1 MKKIILSSVAVGFLF
16 IGCGGGGSSSG
27 TPHTSL
33 KEVKDI
39 DANIVNAKVCDKKGI
54 CAITDENGIARAD
67 FDLNTTLTSVGGF
80 IDANYNGIKDKNEL
94 DAPFLLAPPGAKII
108 SPLTALVAKGADINK
123 LSEILGVT
131 PEEILSEDPFETNNI
146 KLVKA
151 FNVVYPV
158 IKENKIDEL
167 VKRINQY
174 NPYSKGT
181 DLPSFGESSVN
192 VNIYN
197 LSKSILSN
205 SNDIAYINTV
215 EQSNYTNAKQL
226 SEVLELKKQK
236 INQISLV
243 NNISKEKNNI
253 SVEEKNNTSTT
264 NIEADTN
271 VSNNI
276 PKPSNTNTA
285 SSKPS
290 SASTNV
296 APSGKTDLP
305 DFDSDNTPKSTSLK
319 PVNTDLPQFNS
330 NNVKP
335 IPTNNEYNPTYTP
348 LPKRYYVKLNEL
360 NQFVEL
366 KKDNDKKFEFLNEKY
381 FNVANKDFNAT
392 QLFDINASYVFDDLN
407 FTPDGNLNG
416 TALIT
421 LKDLNDSSEANF
433 TIQNIK
439 FIVNNQKVIKT
450 DFSNAKVDINTT
462 SGNYQKYINA
472 GKFDEYDINFSK
484 VMVDYNESEFNQ
496 TNHNYSFNIDYN
508 VSGNILN
515 ISGKYG
521 VIKAVA
527 PYIALKQTSYLVA
540 KNSDINLSV
549 GTSNIAN
556 VNCSVD
562 LSPLHCYVDNAKNIY
577 LYGKTPDEQAIKVVT
592 LTLNNQGYK
601 DSKSFYLEILKPAD
615 KQIVR
620 NWDLSSGNYTGY
632 HIQMNLTG
640 NLANNIID
648 VNTSATPTSGSPDN
662 NVTVYLFNSKTD
674 TNNYIRFVFDANV
687 YNSNDW
693 FIIKRG
699 DDKEV
704 RFRVGDIDIS
714 NNTYYFK

>member
-1 MKKIILSSVAVGFLF
+1 MKRILLSSVAVGFLF
-16 IGCGGGGSSSG
+16 IGCGGGGSSSSAS
-27 TPHTSL
+27 SL

-39 DANIVNAKVCDKKGI
+39 DANIVNAKVCDAKGI

-80 IDANYNGIKDKNEL
+80 IDANYNGIKDSNEL
-94 DAPFLLAPPGAKII
+94 DAPFLLAPLGAKVI
-108 SPLTALVAKGADINK
+108 SPLTTLVAKGADINK

-131 PEEILSEDPFETNNI
+131 PEEILTQDPVQSNNV
-146 KLVKA
+146 KLIKA
-151 FNVVYPV
+151 FNAVYPV
-158 IKENKIDEL
+158 IKENKADEM

-174 NPYSKGT
+174 TPDSKGT
-181 DLPSFGESSVN
+181 DLPSFDESSVN

-197 LSKSILSN
+197 LAKSVVSN
-205 SNDIAYINTV
+205 SNDRAYIDAV
-215 EQSNYTNAKQL
+215 ENSTYTNAKQL
-226 SEVLELKKQK
+226 SETLEVKKQN
-236 INQISLV
+236 INQNIIQTPVV

-253 SVEEKNNTSTT
+253 KNASAANSVTDT
-264 NIEADTN
+264 NI
-271 VSNNI
+271 SNNI
-276 PKPSNTNTA
+276 PKPSIDNNTSNVNKQPSA
-285 SSKPS
+285 HSSV
-290 SASTNV
+290 V
-296 APSGKTDLP
+296 ANGGKTDLP

-319 PVNTDLPQFNS
+319 PVNSDLPEFNS
-330 NNVKP
+330 DNIKP
-335 IPTNNEYNPTYTP
+335 IPTNNTYNPTYTP
-348 LPKRYYVKLNEL
+348 LPKRYFVKLNDI

-366 KKDNDKKFEFLNEKY
+366 KKDNDKKYEFLDEKY
-381 FNVANKDFNAT
+381 FNVANKDFNST
-392 QLFDINASYVFDDLN
+392 KLFDINATYAYNDLN

-416 TALIT
+416 TVFIT

-433 TIQNIK
+433 SVKNVK
-439 FIVNNQKVIKT
+439 FLVSNQKVIKT
-450 DFSNAKVDINTT
+450 DFSSAKVDINTT
-462 SGNYQKYINA
+462 SGNSQETINA
-472 GKFDEYDINFSK
+472 GKFNKYDINLSK

-508 VSGNILN
+508 VSGNVLN
-515 ISGKYG
+515 LSGKYG

-540 KNSDINLSV
+540 KNSEINLSV

-556 VNCSVD
+556 ANCSVD

-577 LYGKTPDEQAIKVVT
+577 LYGKTPDEQAVKVVT

-601 DSKSFYLEILKPAD
+601 DSKSFYLEVLKPAD
-615 KQIVR
+615 KQIVN

-648 VNTSATPTSGSPDN
+648 VNTSATPTTGSPDN
-662 NVTVYLFNSKTD
+662 NVTVYLYNSKTD

-699 DDKEV
+699 DSKEV
-704 RFRVGDIDIS
+704 RFRVGDVDIS

>member
-1 MKKIILSSVAVGFLF
+1 MKRILLSSVAVGFLF
-16 IGCGGGGSSSG
+16 IGCGGGGSSSSAS
-27 TPHTSL
+27 SL

-39 DANIVNAKVCDKKGI
+39 DANIVNAKVCDAKGI

-80 IDANYNGIKDKNEL
+80 IDANYNGIKDSNEL
-94 DAPFLLAPPGAKII
+94 NAPFLLAPVGAKVI
-108 SPLTALVAKGADINK
+108 SPLTTLVAKGADINK

-131 PEEILSEDPFETNNI
+131 PEEILTQDPVQSNNV
-146 KLVKA
+146 KLIKA
-151 FNVVYPV
+151 FNAVYPV
-158 IKENKIDEL
+158 IKENKADEM

-174 NPYSKGT
+174 TPDSKGT
-181 DLPSFGESSVN
+181 DLPSFDESSVN

-197 LSKSILSN
+197 LAKSVVSN
-205 SNDIAYINTV
+205 SNDRAYIDAV
-215 EQSNYTNAKQL
+215 ENSTYTNAKQL
-226 SEVLELKKQK
+226 SETLEVKKQN
-236 INQISLV
+236 INQNIIQTPVV

-253 SVEEKNNTSTT
+253 KNASGANSVTDT
-264 NIEADTN
+264 NI
-271 VSNNI
+271 SNNI
-276 PKPSNTNTA
+276 PKPSIDNNTSNVNKQPSVH
-285 SSKPS
+285 SSV
-290 SASTNV
+290 V
-296 APSGKTDLP
+296 ANGGKTDLP

-319 PVNTDLPQFNS
+319 PVNSDLPEFNS
-330 NNVKP
+330 DNIKP
-335 IPTNNEYNPTYTP
+335 IPTNNTYNPTYTP
-348 LPKRYYVKLNEL
+348 LPKRYFVKLNDI

-366 KKDNDKKFEFLNEKY
+366 KKDNDKKYEFLDEKY
-381 FNVANKDFNAT
+381 FNVANKDFNST
-392 QLFDINASYVFDDLN
+392 KLFDINATYAYNDLN

-416 TALIT
+416 TVFIT

-433 TIQNIK
+433 SVKNVK
-439 FIVNNQKVIKT
+439 FLVSNQKVIKT
-450 DFSNAKVDINTT
+450 DFSSAKVDINTT
-462 SGNYQKYINA
+462 SGNSQETINA
-472 GKFDEYDINFSK
+472 GKFNKYDINLSK

-508 VSGNILN
+508 VSGNVLN
-515 ISGKYG
+515 LSGKYG

-540 KNSDINLSV
+540 KNSEINLSV

-556 VNCSVD
+556 ANCSVD

-577 LYGKTPDEQAIKVVT
+577 LYGKTPDEQAVKVVT

-601 DSKSFYLEILKPAD
+601 DSKSFYLEVLKPAD
-615 KQIVR
+615 KQIVN

-648 VNTSATPTSGSPDN
+648 VNTSATPTTGSPDN
-662 NVTVYLFNSKTD
+662 NVTVYLYNSKTD

-699 DDKEV
+699 DSKEV
-704 RFRVGDIDIS
+704 RFRVGDVDIS